1 MANKKMLLAE
11 NKPPQTSKGG
21 GAGFCVYIGP
31 TILGIIQN
39 GTIYQGNKKQALNSR
54 ELAPV
59 VQQYPLAAALVVNG
73 EQLAASRQM
82 VKQPGNLLNLKY
94 QQLQKQAAK
103 GE

>member
-1 MANKKMLLAE
+1 MANKKAE
-11 NKPPQTSKGG
+11 ALETRAYTNTKE
-21 GAGFCVYIGP
+21 AGFCVYIGP

-94 QQLQKQAAK
+94 QQLQKQAAR

>member
-1 MANKKMLLAE
+1 MANKKAE
-11 NKPPQTSKGG
+11 ALETRAYTNTKE
-21 GAGFCVYIGP
+21 AGFCVYIGP
-31 TILGIIQN
+31 TIMGVIQN

-59 VQQYPLAAALVVNG
+59 VQQYPLAAALVV
-73 EQLAASRQM
+73 
-82 VKQPGNLLNLKY
+82 KQPGNLLNLKY

>member
-39 GTIYQGNKKQALNSR
+39 GPIYQGNKKQALNSR